1 MRRVQ
6 YFFKKQP
13 TNFQTLQQLRVWT
26 TPSQVNQTKFALDVG
41 NGIIT
46 YYEEYYN
53 LGYPLPKQGLCLSVL
68 SLQRYLIIT

>member
-1 MRRVQ
+1 M
-6 YFFKKQP
+6 
-13 TNFQTLQQLRVWT
+13 WT
-26 TPSQVNQTKFALDVG
+26 TPAQVNQTKFALDVG

-68 SLQRYLIIT
+68 ALQRYLIITIVNKSFNKQDSLLM